1 MAAFQTRLCRR
12 LGLEHPIIQA
22 PIGSASRPELVAAV
36 ANGGGLGMLAGSWLS
51 PESLRSS
58 IRATRALTA
67 RPFGVNL
74 VLEWDQTERL
84 EVALAEGVGVI
95 SLTWGD
101 PAPLLSRIAAAG
113 AFVMHTVS
121 SAAEA
126 ATVKAAG
133 VDAVVA
139 QGWEA
144 GGHVRGE
151 VAMSVLVPAVRDAV
165 GDLPV
170 IAAGGIGD
178 GRGIAAALVLG
189 ADAAWL
195 GTRFLATPE
204 ANAHPV
210 YRARIVAAAET
221 DTIYSELFDLGWPDA
236 PHRTLANSTTRAWE
250 RAGRPAS
257 PDRPGEGEVVAER
270 NGEPIL
276 RYSDTIPTTG
286 TSGEVEALALYA
298 GQSAGLIHDVV
309 PAAELVKRLAED
321 AVAAL
326 SSLPPH

>member
-1 MAAFQTRLCRR
+1 MTPLRTVLCRR
-12 LGLEHPIIQA
+12 LGLDYPIVQA

-58 IRATRALTA
+58 IKATRALTA

-84 EVALAEGVGVI
+84 DVALAEGVGVI

-101 PAPLLSRIAAAG
+101 PAPLLTRIAAGG
-113 AFVMHTVS
+113 AFVIHTVS

-126 ATVKAAG
+126 AAVKAAG

-144 GGHVRGE
+144 GGRVRGE

-178 GRGIAAALVLG
+178 GRGVAAALVLG
-189 ADAAWL
+189 ADGAWL

-204 ANAHPV
+204 ANAHPI
-210 YRARIVAAAET
+210 YREQIVAATET
-221 DTIYSELFDLGWPDA
+221 DTVVSELFDLGWPDA

-250 RAGRPAS
+250 RAGRPAP

-270 NGEPIL
+270 KGEPIH

-286 TSGEVEALALYA
+286 T
-298 GQSAGLIHDVV
+298 
-309 PAAELVKRLAED
+309 PAMSRPWRSTPARAPD
-321 AVAAL
+321 
-326 SSLPPH
+326 SSTTSSPPPSW